1 MRVVAGSFPKRL
13 ADSLQAPSSAEDS
26 LQLLHLLVDIV
37 NRSDSYTAGHATR
50 VSDISTVLAKLA
62 DCSVAEVDLVRRAAV
77 FHDIGK
83 IGVPEKV
90 LRKHGPLNKEERRII
105 DLHPIFGASLLAR
118 VPEAADLVPAVLHH
132 HEHWDGS
139 GYPGRLTM
147 MDIPLPARI
156 ISVADAFDAMTSY
169 RTYGPA
175 LTPEAAL
182 DELRRC
188 SGSQFDPRLVECTGD
203 AFSYGF
209 LDRRKTTPYPQQT
222 ANALLT

>member
-13 ADSLQAPSSAEDS
+13 ADSLQAPSSGGDS
-26 LQLLHLLVDIV
+26 MQMLHLVVDIV
-37 NRSDSYTAGHATR
+37 NGSDSYTSGHSTR
-50 VSDISTVLAKLA
+50 VSEMAAVVAKLA
-62 DCSVAEVDLVRRAAV
+62 DCTPAQVDVVRRAAAV
-77 FHDIGK
+77 HDIGK

-90 LRKHGPLNKEERRII
+90 LRKHGPLNAEERRMVN
-105 DLHPIFGASLLAR
+105 LHPIFGASMLAR

-139 GYPGRLTM
+139 GYPGRLSM

-182 DELRRC
+182 QELRKC
-188 SGSQFDPRLVECTGD
+188 SGSQFDPRLVEAMHD
-203 AFSYGF
+203 AFSYG
-209 LDRRKTTPYPQQT
+209 LLERRKATLYPQTVGQV
-222 ANALLT
+222 LT

>member
-13 ADSLQAPSSAEDS
+13 ADSLQAPSSGEDS
-26 LQLLHLLVDIV
+26 LQLLHLVVDIV
-37 NRSDSYTAGHATR
+37 NGSDSYTSGHGSR
-50 VSDISTVLAKLA
+50 VSDVSVVIAKLA
-62 DCSVAEVDLVRRAAV
+62 DCTTAEVDLVRRAAA

-90 LRKHGPLNKEERRII
+90 LRKHGPLTREERRII
-105 DLHPIFGASLLAR
+105 DLHPIFGASMLAR

-139 GYPGRLTM
+139 GYPGRLSM
-147 MDIPLPARI
+147 MDIPTAARI

-182 DELRRC
+182 QELRNC
-188 SGSQFDPRLVECTGD
+188 SGTQFDPRLVECMHD
-203 AFSYGF
+203 AFSYG
-209 LDRRKTTPYPQQT
+209 LLERRSSMIYPQT
-222 ANALLT
+222 AGRVFT

>member
-13 ADSLQAPSSAEDS
+13 ADSLQAPSSGEDS
-26 LQLLHLLVDIV
+26 LQLLHLVVDIV
-37 NRSDSYTAGHATR
+37 NGSDSYTSGHATR
-50 VSDISTVLAKLA
+50 VSDVSAVIAKLA
-62 DCSVAEVDLVRRAAV
+62 DCTLAEVDLVRRAGA

-90 LRKHGPLNKEERRII
+90 LRKHGPLNREERRIV
-105 DLHPIFGASLLAR
+105 DLHPIFGASMLAR

-139 GYPGRLTM
+139 GYPGRLSM

-182 DELRRC
+182 QELRKC
-188 SGSQFDPRLVECTGD
+188 AGSQFDPRLVECMSD
-203 AFSYGF
+203 AFSYG
-209 LDRRKTTPYPQQT
+209 LLERRKTTLYAET
-222 ANALLT
+222 LGSALT

>member
-13 ADSLQAPSSAEDS
+13 ADSLQAPSSGGDS
-26 LQLLHLLVDIV
+26 MQMLHLVVDIV
-37 NRSDSYTAGHATR
+37 NGSDSYTSGHSTR
-50 VSDISTVLAKLA
+50 VSEMAAVVAKLA
-62 DCSVAEVDLVRRAAV
+62 DCTPAQVDVVRRAAAV
-77 FHDIGK
+77 HDIGK

-90 LRKHGPLNKEERRII
+90 LRKHGPLTAEERRMIN
-105 DLHPIFGASLLAR
+105 LHPIFGASMLAR

-139 GYPGRLTM
+139 GYPGRLSM

-182 DELRRC
+182 EELRKC
-188 SGSQFDPRLVECTGD
+188 SGSQFDPRLVEAMHD
-203 AFSYGF
+203 AFSYG
-209 LDRRKTTPYPQQT
+209 LLERRKATLYPQTVGQV
-222 ANALLT
+222 LT

>member
-13 ADSLQAPSSAEDS
+13 ADSLQLPSSGGDS
-26 LQLLHLLVDIV
+26 MQMLHLVVDIV
-37 NRSDSYTAGHATR
+37 NGSDSYTSGHSTR
-50 VSDISTVLAKLA
+50 VSEMAAVVAKLA
-62 DCSVAEVDLVRRAAV
+62 DCTAAQVDVVRRAAAV
-77 FHDIGK
+77 HDIGK

-90 LRKHGPLNKEERRII
+90 LRKHGPLNAEERRMVN
-105 DLHPIFGASLLAR
+105 LHPIFGASMLAR

-139 GYPGRLTM
+139 GYPGRLSM

-182 DELRRC
+182 QELRKC
-188 SGSQFDPRLVECTGD
+188 SGSQFDPRLVEAMHD
-203 AFSYGF
+203 AFSYG
-209 LDRRKTTPYPQQT
+209 LLERRKATLYPQTVGQV
-222 ANALLT
+222 LT

>member
-13 ADSLQAPSSAEDS
+13 ADSLQVPSSGGDPM
-26 LQLLHLLVDIV
+26 QMLHLVVDV
-37 NRSDSYTAGHATR
+37 VSTSDSYTAGHSTR
-50 VSDISTVLAKLA
+50 VSEMAAVVAKLA
-62 DCSVAEVDLVRRAAV
+62 DCTPTQIDVVRRAAAV
-77 FHDIGK
+77 HDIGK

-90 LRKHGPLNKEERRII
+90 LRKHGPLNAEERRMIN
-105 DLHPIFGASLLAR
+105 LHPIFGASMLAR
-118 VPEAADLVPAVLHH
+118 VPEAADLVAAVLHH

-139 GYPGRLTM
+139 GYPGRLSM

-182 DELRRC
+182 KELRKC
-188 SGSQFDPRLVECTGD
+188 SGSQFDPRLVEAMHD
-203 AFSYGF
+203 AFSYG
-209 LDRRKTTPYPQQT
+209 LLERRKATLYPQTVGQVPT
-222 ANALLT
+222 